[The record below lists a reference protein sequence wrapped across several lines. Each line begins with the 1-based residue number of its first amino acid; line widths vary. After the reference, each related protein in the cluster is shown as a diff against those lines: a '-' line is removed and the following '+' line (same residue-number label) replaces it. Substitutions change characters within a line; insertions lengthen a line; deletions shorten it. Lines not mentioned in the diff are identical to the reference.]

1 MTCKR
6 RIICTFHIKF
16 VQCGRAGGRAFGDK
30 IHGNRSPPRCAFHS
44 SKLKP
49 ITHADAHRPQVGQQ
63 PADGRVPSRVDC
75 PLGADSRTP
84 RAHTIIRSAA
94 ITSPRSHHV
103 RIQDEGRRKEDEVQ
117 DHTGSV
123 REPSARSPLSTAQY
137 FLPKKDANKLNGYR
151 RISGGERKE
160 GVVKVV
166 ELNKLLSV
174 GEIFQKK
181 KKKDRRD

>member
-1 MTCKR
+1 MRTHTDLRWGSSR
-6 RIICTFHIKF
+6 RTDVCRRGWIVLWEPT
-16 VQCGRAGGRAFGDK
+16 VAPLVRA
-30 IHGNRSPPRCAFHS
+30 RSF
-44 SKLKP
+44 
-49 ITHADAHRPQVGQQ
+49 
-63 PADGRVPSRVDC
+63 
-75 PLGADSRTP
+75 
-84 RAHTIIRSAA
+84 A
-94 ITSPRSHHV
+94 ITSPRSRHV
-103 RIQDEGRRKEDEVQ
+103 RVQDEGRRKEDEAQ

-174 GEIFQKK
+174 GEIFKK
-181 KKKDRRD
+181 KRKRIEGIKQHFCLENRRSRPGNAPVYISLAIYRKSDSRSSGTKNGKGCGFSNMEEKE